1 MTPTNARPPAE
12 LPAVAP
18 VSSPAAPSGGS
29 RSPAG
34 RSRRPPLGSFSWTL
48 ATGGR
53 LAWRDRL
60 ALVLQGLRARA
71 AARRLAGGPKLRMLD
86 IDGLLPPDTPVARE
100 ALAMCESAS
109 PPFLVN
115 HCLRAYLW
123 ARLLGDGRR
132 DHDDEA
138 LYVALMLHDL
148 GLTETWR
155 DRSPEERCF
164 TTVGARVA
172 GDLARRHGWDDRRC
186 HLVADAIALH
196 LNVVVDPAHGREA
209 VLVRAGS
216 GADVAGL
223 GLQAL
228 HPAQV
233 AQVCAR
239 HPRLDFNRQIVSAL
253 RADADRH
260 PDCRCALLMNRL
272 GFEQLIRSDRVFS
285 E

>member
-1 MTPTNARPPAE
+1 MTPPTSRPSATPPAD
-12 LPAVAP
+12 
-18 VSSPAAPSGGS
+18 PSGWQ
-29 RSPAG
+29 PAPARWG
-34 RSRRPPLGSFSWTL
+34 RRPPLGSFSWTL
-48 ATGGR
+48 ATAGR
-53 LAWRDRL
+53 LGWRDRL
-60 ALVLQGLRARA
+60 ALVIQGMRARTA
-71 AARRLAGGPKLRMLD
+71 VRRHADGPRPRMLN
-86 IDGLLPPDTPVARE
+86 IDQLLPPDTPVARE

-123 ARLLGDGRR
+123 ARLLDDGGR

-155 DRSPEERCF
+155 DRLPGERCF

-172 GDLARRHGWDDRRC
+172 GDLGQRHGWGDRRC
-186 HLVADAIALH
+186 RLVADAIALH
-196 LNVVVDPAHGREA
+196 LNVLVDPAHGREA
-209 VLVRAGS
+209 ALVRAGS

-223 GLQAL
+223 GLQVL
-228 HPAQV
+228 RPAQV

-239 HPRLDFNRQIVSAL
+239 HPRLDFKRQIVPAL

-260 PDCRCALLMNRL
+260 PDCRCAFLMNRL
-272 GFEQLIRSDRVFS
+272 GFEHLIRRNQVFS

>member
-1 MTPTNARPPAE
+1 MTNPGARPSAT
-12 LPAVAP
+12 
-18 VSSPAAPSGGS
+18 SPADPSGWQ
-29 RSPAG
+29 PASARWG
-34 RSRRPPLGSFSWTL
+34 RPAPLGSFSWTL

-53 LAWRDRL
+53 LGWRDRL
-60 ALVLQGLRARA
+60 ALLMQGMRARTS
-71 AARRLAGGPKLRMLD
+71 ARRHAGGPRLRLLD
-86 IDGLLPPDTPVARE
+86 IDQLLPPDTPVARE

-123 ARLLGDGRR
+123 ARLLDDGRR

-155 DRSPEERCF
+155 DRSPGERCF
-164 TTVGARVA
+164 TAVGARVA
-172 GDLARRHGWDDRRC
+172 GDLGQRHGWGDGRC
-186 HLVADAIALH
+186 RVVADAIALH
-196 LNVVVDPAHGREA
+196 LNVLVDSAHGREA
-209 VLVRAGS
+209 ALVRAGS

-223 GLQAL
+223 GLHVL
-228 HPAQV
+228 PLAQV
-233 AQVCAR
+233 AKVCER
-239 HPRLDFNRQIVSAL
+239 HPRLDFKQRIVPAL

-260 PDCRCALLMNRL
+260 PDCRCAFLMNRL
-272 GFEQLIRSDRVFS
+272 GFEQLIRRNQVFS